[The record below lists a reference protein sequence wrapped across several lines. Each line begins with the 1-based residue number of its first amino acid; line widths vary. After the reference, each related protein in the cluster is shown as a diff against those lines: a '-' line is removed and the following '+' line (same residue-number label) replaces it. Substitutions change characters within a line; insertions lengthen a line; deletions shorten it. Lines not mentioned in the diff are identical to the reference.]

1 VYQREDRDRTL
12 IVPDFSPF
20 CSPPIVRP
28 FVDMG
33 YDIVWLPPADRGS
46 VDAGLKYTNNE
57 ICYPGIITVGD
68 LVKALQSG
76 NYNLSKTAI
85 GFSQTGGQCR
95 ATSYIGMIKK
105 ALIAAGFEDVPVV
118 ALSTN
123 LQTLNEQPG
132 FEFNTKAYIYKAA
145 ISMAFTDALS
155 DMYYSTVIREKKK
168 GEAKRV
174 ADKYLLG
181 LMEGKIPIDKR
192 SLLRG
197 LEQAV
202 ADFNAIEVDNKHYPK
217 AGIVGE
223 IYVKYNVFSNNN
235 AAQWLMDQGV
245 EIVMPT
251 FLEFFAGGLIH
262 VRQKVDTHLA
272 RRDTL
277 WLLALLGRKILRN
290 YLGEV
295 HEVMKNYRRFHHHTD
310 IEDVARNAQE
320 ILSLNHQYGEGW
332 LIAGEVASFV
342 KDGVP
347 NVLCLQPFG
356 CIANHIIAKGAE
368 KKMKEMYPQLNLLF
382 LDADAGISEVNFFNR
397 MHFFVN
403 HAKEGDWSC
412 GIEQP

>member
-1 VYQREDRDRTL
+1 M
-12 IVPDFSPF
+12 
-20 CSPPIVRP
+20 
-28 FVDMG
+28 DMG
-33 YDIVWLPPADRGS
+33 YEIVWLPPADRAS
-46 VDAGLKYTNNE
+46 VDVGLKYTNNE

-76 NYNLSKTAI
+76 NYDLSKTAI

-105 ALIAAGFEDVPVV
+105 ALIAAGFENIPVV

-132 FEFNTKAYIYKAA
+132 FEFNTKVYMYKAV
-145 ISMAFTDALS
+145 ISMAVTDALS

-168 GEAKRV
+168 GAAKRV
-174 ADKYLLG
+174 ADQYLHG
-181 LMEGKIPIDKR
+181 LMEGKIPVDKK

-202 ADFNAIEVDNKHYPK
+202 ADFNAIEVDDKQYPK
-217 AGIVGE
+217 TGIVGE

-245 EIVMPT
+245 EVVMPT

-262 VRQKVDTHLA
+262 VRQKVKTYLA
-272 RRDTL
+272 RRDML
-277 WLLALLGRKILRN
+277 WLLALLSRNILRN

-295 HEVMKNYRRFHHHTD
+295 HEVMKNYRRFHHHTE
-310 IEDVARNAQE
+310 IENIAKNAQE

-342 KDGVP
+342 KDGIS

-397 MHFFVN
+397 MHFFVS
-403 HAKEGDWSC
+403 HVKEGS
-412 GIEQP
+412 GVMA